1 MRRKAKDSNLDHS
14 TFSLS
19 RLDSKRSSKSG
30 QDYFLVEATGD
41 MLENKPILKS
51 DENDVGER
59 SCDLINGLTSSESH
73 TLERLNKLIG
83 EDTLAF
89 VRAKEDFKRNK
100 NSPGILYSDV
110 IRQSFKSVPYF
121 HYADGCLCPWFRWK
135 FSRFET
141 DKNIP

>member
-1 MRRKAKDSNLDHS
+1 MFYDVAFDPIKIETHHLAPQNDHQHLSFVKD
-14 TFSLS
+14 
-19 RLDSKRSSKSG
+19 
-30 QDYFLVEATGD
+30 VV
-41 MLENKPILKS
+41 
-51 DENDVGER
+51 VGEKMTR
-59 SCDLINGLTSSESH
+59 NGQKMAKRKGCFFWIESGVENSCRNFFKLTGSESH

-121 HYADGCLCPWFRWK
+121 HYAED
-135 FSRFET
+135 SR
-141 DKNIP
+141 

>member
-1 MRRKAKDSNLDHS
+1 MVRKWLNTKVVSFESN
-14 TFSLS
+14 
-19 RLDSKRSSKSG
+19 RSIKG
-30 QDYFLVEATGD
+30 KLLPCRKFFKLTG
-41 MLENKPILKS
+41 
-51 DENDVGER
+51 
-59 SCDLINGLTSSESH
+59 SESH

-121 HYADGCLCPWFRWK
+121 HYAED
-135 FSRFET
+135 SR
-141 DKNIP
+141 